1 MNLPNKL
8 TIFRIILAF
17 ICIGLILKNTLTS
30 IILALVVF
38 GLASLTDF
46 FDGYIARK
54 YNLISDFGKILDPIA
69 DKVLILGV
77 FFSFFCLGIVNFWM
91 VILIAIRE
99 ILLTVIRLFN
109 LKKGLVQDAK
119 NIGKYKTVSQIAG
132 ILIIFLIIILLKSM
146 PSNEIVIYLFNK
158 FIPVLMLYIVGI
170 TVFSGII
177 YLTSKRIVNNREIN

>member
-1 MNLPNKL
+1 MNTPNKL
-8 TIFRIILAF
+8 TILRIILAF
-17 ICIGLILKNTLTS
+17 ICVGLILKNTLIS

-54 YNLISDFGKILDPIA
+54 YNLISDLGKILDPIA

-77 FFSFFCLGIVNFWM
+77 FFSFFWLGIVSFWM

-99 ILLTVIRLFN
+99 ILLTVVRLFN
-109 LKKGLVQDAK
+109 LKKGVVQDAK
-119 NIGKYKTVSQIAG
+119 IIGKHKTVAQIVG
-132 ILIIFLIIILLKSM
+132 ILFIFLIKILSEII
-146 PSNEIVIYLFNK
+146 PSNEIVIFLFNK
-158 FIPVLMLYIVGI
+158 FIPVLMLYVVGI

-177 YLTSKRIVNNREIN
+177 YFSKNRTILNK

>member
-1 MNLPNKL
+1 MNTPNKL
-8 TIFRIILAF
+8 TILRIILAF
-17 ICIGLILKNTLTS
+17 ICVGLILKNTLIS

-54 YNLISDFGKILDPIA
+54 YNLISDLGKILDPIA

-99 ILLTVIRLFN
+99 LLLTVVRLFN
-109 LKKGLVQDAK
+109 LRKGVVQDAEI
-119 NIGKYKTVSQIAG
+119 IGKHKTVAQIVG
-132 ILIIFLIIILLKSM
+132 ILIIFLIKILSESI
-146 PSNEIVIYLFNK
+146 PSNEIVIFLFNK

-177 YLTSKRIVNNREIN
+177 YFRKNRAILNK